1 MNNRLR
7 AVLSQLKLKWTAHK
21 ERRQMMALAAAGGFL
36 LFSFW
41 NSFQNNRLKS
51 DLRNARVEE
60 TIQAG
65 RVHAPQTDAD
75 FAAVVLVEIDEQ
87 GQFKNLVGDPGS
99 VSEKDGVFGKLS
111 LTPMKINNV
120 ARAARVPLTIPL
132 DSGAKGESQEPNT
145 GTVASRKQE

>member
-1 MNNRLR
+1 MNNRLG
-7 AVLSQLKLKWTAHK
+7 AVLSQLKLKWTVHK
-21 ERRQMMALAAAGGFL
+21 ERRQMMALAAAGAFL

-60 TIQAG
+60 MIQAG

-75 FAAVVLVEIDEQ
+75 FAAVVLVEIDDQ
-87 GQFKNLVGDPGS
+87 GQLKKIVGAPGS
-99 VSEKDGVFGKLS
+99 VSERDVVFDKFS
-111 LTPMKINNV
+111 LTPMKINNE

-132 DSGAKGESQEPNT
+132 DSRAKGESQVLNT
-145 GTVASRKQE
+145 GIGASRKQE